1 MGTPKT
7 SIAAVFSLVFG
18 ILGCIPLVTS
28 VLAVLLGIVGINA
41 TKNNQRSGRGL
52 AIAGLLLGLL
62 GVVLWGLF
70 GGGLFTL
77 WKVTGPVRAEGKQ
90 FIQYLADGNTEAAHA
105 QCTSDISKEQ
115 VEALVTYVKPLGA
128 LKDVTSFSA
137 QASDQN
143 GAVTAQ
149 MGGAATFTNDTK
161 PFAMS
166 FEKVNGQWKVS
177 GIQFDPNGGG
187 KTTSKLPKIPTMPAT
202 AP

>member
-28 VLAVLLGIVGINA
+28 ILAVILGIVGIGA

-90 FIQYLADGNTEAAHA
+90 FIQYLADGNVDAAKG
-105 QCTSDISKEQ
+105 QCTSDVSREEVQ
-115 VEALVTYVKPLGA
+115 SLADYVKPFGA

-137 QASDQN
+137 QANTAN
-143 GAVTAQ
+143 GAVTAEL
-149 MGGAATFTNDTK
+149 GGAATFDKGAK

-166 FEKVNGQWKVS
+166 FVKENGQWKVRHVQFNPS
-177 GIQFDPNGGG
+177 GNMAPGA
-187 KTTSKLPKIPTMPAT
+187 TTGP
-202 AP
+202 